1 MKKND
6 LLERL
11 SQLVAERKSF
21 QAILAD
27 GVVDE
32 QEILTQAEAV
42 QKLIERLEKELSA
55 TEFELVSELIAELS
69 VLQVILQLKH

>member
-1 MKKND
+1 MGKND

-32 QEILTQAEAV
+32 QEILTQAKTV
-42 QKLIERLEKELSA
+42 QKLIERLEKELSP

>member
-42 QKLIERLEKELSA
+42 QKLIGRLEKELSA

>member
-11 SQLVAERKSF
+11 SQLVSERKSF

-32 QEILTQAEAV
+32 QEIVSQSESV
-42 QKLIERLEKELSA
+42 QNLIERLENELPPE
-55 TEFELVSELIAELS
+55 EFGLVSELIAELS
-69 VLQVILQLKH
+69 VLHVILQLKH